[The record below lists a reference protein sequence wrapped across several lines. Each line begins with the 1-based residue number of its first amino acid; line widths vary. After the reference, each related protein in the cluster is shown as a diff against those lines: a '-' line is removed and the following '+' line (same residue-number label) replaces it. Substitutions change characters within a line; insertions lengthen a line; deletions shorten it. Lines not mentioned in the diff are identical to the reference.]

1 MLFFQSE
8 LCSVIIPELE
18 FTTALTTMPGKFT
31 TLEGLLGDVASQV
44 QLRPQGCKLF
54 SCSTQMSMKFEL
66 LIRTKILTNKEVFC
80 LKSLKCCIY
89 HANKC

>member
-1 MLFFQSE
+1 MVEYDAVTVVLLFQSE

-44 QLRPQGCKLF
+44 QLSAPR
-54 SCSTQMSMKFEL
+54 
-66 LIRTKILTNKEVFC
+66 
-80 LKSLKCCIY
+80 
-89 HANKC
+89 